1 MIKVKDQDFLR
12 FLRRF
17 VLEPM
22 LAQRSVLVT
31 VVFAL
36 LFLSATQG
44 LVLVIVKGFMSA
56 FFANASADFISIGDL
71 LPAKLSERWSSSKSM
86 TFKRDFLVWFVPCG
100 IVVVGVVKAYASY
113 LYNLSLMK
121 LSLRVAQNY
130 REKVFESVLTLPW
143 LSSAQRTP
151 GEWMSIIMADA
162 IFIQSRL
169 TDFST
174 AFVKDGVLIASCLIA
189 LAFIHWPAALVLLFV
204 TPFIAWQM
212 GRAGR
217 RIAWF
222 TEAFQRELGVL
233 AGQLLGIRERF
244 RYMRAQHGEDFE
256 CEKFESGNRA
266 YLDMMTGSIFIR
278 ALVAPGMEL
287 VGFSL
292 FAIFIYGWT
301 RQVPG
306 FDVAP
311 DVVLQFFVALGL
323 ILRPVRELGEQVARW
338 SETIGGLK
346 RSMAV
351 AREVDSQRA
360 TAGIHAGIKKIK
372 TEVLIQKIVINHLA
386 IAYGSR
392 PVFRASNIVLNQG
405 AAVAIVGPS
414 GSGKSTILRVFA
426 GLVRPSL
433 WESQWPWEDVA
444 SNASMVS
451 QSPFLFKD
459 SIRGNL
465 TYGLDAAALSSQSDD
480 KLWAA
485 LNRVNLER
493 MVRALPDGLDTVFN
507 PLETNLSGGQIQRL
521 VIARAVLREP
531 TILLLDEATSAVDA
545 ATEQD
550 ISKRLIETVRREK
563 KIMLAV
569 THRLKILNEYDE
581 VWFIEN
587 GDLLLRG
594 KHTDLLSNERYR
606 IFSMTEDHP

>member
-17 VLEPM
+17 VLEPV
-22 LAQRSVLVT
+22 LAQRMVLVT
-31 VVFAL
+31 VVLAL

-44 LVLVIVKGFMSA
+44 LVLIIVKGFMSA
-56 FFANASADFISIGDL
+56 FFANASADIISIGDL

-86 TFKRDFLVWFVPCG
+86 TFKRDFLVWFVPSG

-130 REKVFESVLTLPW
+130 REKVFESILTLPW

-189 LAFIHWPAALVLLFV
+189 LAFIHWPAALALLVV

-256 CEKFESGNRA
+256 CQKFESGNRA
-266 YLDMMTGSIFIR
+266 YLDMMSGSIFIR
-278 ALVAPGMEL
+278 ALVAPGMEW

-306 FDVAP
+306 FDVEP

-351 AREVDSQRA
+351 AREVDSLQA
-360 TAGIHAGIKKIK
+360 KDGILAGRKKIM
-372 TEVLIQKIVINHLA
+372 TEVSTEKIVINHFA
-386 IAYGSR
+386 IAYGTR
-392 PVFRASNIVLNQG
+392 PVFRARNIVLSKG
-405 AAVAIVGPS
+405 AAVAIIGPS

-426 GLVRPSL
+426 GLVSPSL
-433 WESQWPWEDVA
+433 WDSQASWADVV

-465 TYGLDAAALSSQSDD
+465 IYGLDDIALGSQSDD

-485 LNRVNLER
+485 LGLVNLEH
-493 MVRALPDGLDTVFN
+493 MVRALPEGLETVFN

-521 VIARAVLREP
+521 VIARAVLRDP
-531 TILLLDEATSAVDA
+531 RILLLDEATSAVDA
-545 ATEQD
+545 ATEHD

-581 VWFIEN
+581 VWFVEN
-587 GDLLLRG
+587 GELLLRG
-594 KHTDLLSNERYR
+594 KHADLLSNERYR